1 MTNDEPEFDFVEG
14 KRKKEEGMAK
24 ARGSP
29 SAIQWNHDVGRW
41 FMLLPVGTT
50 FTMDDVIR
58 ANGLPSEGGANKQNA
73 VGAWINGMAR
83 ARFIQKTGR
92 IIKSERVKRHAGEA
106 NEWVKIK

>member
-1 MTNDEPEFDFVEG
+1 MNEGEFDFIESTR
-14 KRKKEEGMAK
+14 RKDEGMAK
-24 ARGSP
+24 ASTGP

-41 FMLLPVGTT
+41 FMLLPLGTT

-58 ANGLPSEGGANKQNA
+58 ANGLPASGGANKQNA

-83 ARFIQKTGR
+83 AKFIQKTGR
-92 IIKSERVKRHAGEA
+92 VVKSERIQRHAGEA